1 MIHVLNRGS
10 IYILGY
16 SSIRNINS
24 PMFTCDVLH
33 LYTIAMFGN
42 NAFGAL
48 GVESNQ
54 QAGPSRKQVQG
65 DEIDVDVSH
74 SPQPQDAS

>member
-1 MIHVLNRGS
+1 
-10 IYILGY
+10 
-16 SSIRNINS
+16 
-24 PMFTCDVLH
+24 MFTCDVLH

-48 GVESNQ
+48 DVESNQ

-65 DEIDVDVSH
+65 DEIDVDVR
-74 SPQPQDAS
+74 